1 MLHLG
6 LEANYI
12 VEISAK
18 LNQLLVNYQIY
29 YQNLRALHWNVKG
42 QYFFKLHEM
51 FEEYYDSAAE
61 VVDEIAERILMLG
74 ATPLHTLKDYVEK
87 SELAVVE
94 NVSDGN
100 ESVEIVVQNMCFLL
114 GKLREISSFAA
125 DNKDEGT
132 VALVTGIIPGYEKN
146 LWMLKAWL
154 NK

>member
-1 MLHLG
+1 MSHLG
-6 LEANYI
+6 LETNYT

-42 QYFFKLHEM
+42 QYFFQLHKM
-51 FEEYYDSAAE
+51 FEEYYNSAAE

-74 ATPLHTLKDYVEK
+74 ATPLHTLKDYIEK
-87 SELAVVE
+87 SELAAVK
-94 NVSDGN
+94 NVSDGK
-100 ESVEIVVQNMCFLL
+100 EGVEIVVQNMCFLL
-114 GKLREISSFAA
+114 GKLREINSFAA
-125 DNKDEGT
+125 DNKDDGT
-132 VALVTGIIPGYEKN
+132 VALATEIIPDYEKN